1 MPWPKHNKLVIKG
14 VYGTSLE
21 TWSYSL
27 KFKQVFGTDFDVTV
41 DEWDKAGVS
50 SAVVTWHSAGWAN
63 PAAKLTGWHG
73 YSMDAENHADLNKLV
88 QHTYS
93 PAISP
98 PQGGV
103 VHPFQ
108 CSVVIGLESLDRSPR
123 APGKKDPARF
133 GRVYL
138 PGPGFAIEQDGRF
151 PSSQALQLAE
161 NFRTLVESLKNAMYP
176 SLVTDEEMVL
186 VSPFPIGSPA
196 GTEKRVDRYRVG
208 RVVDTMQSRRR
219 QLVEDY
225 QVVER

>member
-1 MPWPKHNKLVIKG
+1 MPWPKHNKLVIRG
-14 VYGTSLE
+14 TYGTSLE

-27 KFKQVFGTDFDVTV
+27 KFQRVFAAQSDADV
-41 DEWDKAGVS
+41 DGWNKADVS
-50 SAVVTWHSAGWAN
+50 NAIVTWHSAGWAN
-63 PAAKLTGWHG
+63 PAAKLTAWHG
-73 YSMDAENHADLNKLV
+73 YSMDETNHADLNQLV
-88 QHTYS
+88 SHTYS

-138 PGPGFAIEQDGRF
+138 PGPGFSIEQDGRF
-151 PSSQALQLAE
+151 AASQALQLAGS
-161 NFRTLVESLKNAMYP
+161 FKTFVESLKNAMYP
-176 SLVTDEEMVL
+176 TAVANERMVL

-196 GTEKRVDRYRVG
+196 GTEKEVDRYRVG

-225 QVVER
+225 QVVDR